1 MKHLGMILLG
11 IWLIVNG
18 LMTLFNF
25 SFPYSGIILAVIA
38 IIAGILLIIK
48 R

>member
-11 IWLIVNG
+11 IWLIVDG
-18 LMTLFNF
+18 LMKLFNF

-38 IIAGILLIIK
+38 IIAGILIIIK